1 MVASRGTRRFGLM
14 RPSRRPISPETR
26 PAQRIGRSIM
36 DVGFIGLGG
45 MGKAMAAN
53 LVKAGHRVRVWN
65 RSPGP
70 VKELVALGAEAVA
83 APRDLARSEV
93 VITMLADDAATRSV
107 VLEGGLLEAAA
118 PGLIHVNMATVSVA
132 FAQELAELHRR
143 RGIAYVAAPV
153 FGRVEIAAAGKL
165 NIVAAGEHAA
175 LARVEPLFAVLGQ
188 KVWPLGEAP
197 ERANVVKIAGNFML
211 ASAIETMGEAV
222 ALVGGYGVGPSE
234 LLDILTNTLF
244 AAPAYKTYGA
254 LIAEERYEP
263 AGFKLTLGLK
273 DVRLA
278 LTAGEAAHVPLPFAS
293 VLRDNFL
300 DAIAAG
306 DAERDW
312 AALAR
317 VARRRAGLS

>member
-1 MVASRGTRRFGLM
+1 
-14 RPSRRPISPETR
+14 
-26 PAQRIGRSIM
+26 M

-53 LVKAGHRVRVWN
+53 LVKAGHRVCVWN
-65 RSPGP
+65 RSPAA
-70 VKELVALGAEAVA
+70 VKELVTLGAEAA
-83 APRDLARSEV
+83 ATPRDLARSEV
-93 VITMLADDAATRSV
+93 VITMLADDAAIRAI

-132 FAQELAELHRR
+132 FAQELAALHRQ
-143 RGIAYVAAPV
+143 RGVAYVAAPV
-153 FGRVEIAAAGKL
+153 FGRVEVAAAGKL
-165 NIVAAGEHAA
+165 NILAAGDKAA

-211 ASAIETMGEAV
+211 ASAIETMGEAG
-222 ALVGGYGVGPSE
+222 ALVGGYGVSTAE

-278 LTAGEAAHVPLPFAS
+278 LAAGEAAHVPLPFAS

-300 DAIAAG
+300 EAIDSG

-317 VARRRAGLS
+317 VARRRAGLK

>member
-1 MVASRGTRRFGLM
+1 
-14 RPSRRPISPETR
+14 
-26 PAQRIGRSIM
+26 M

-65 RSPGP
+65 RSPAP
-70 VKELVALGAEAVA
+70 VKELVALGAEAAA
-83 APRDLARSEV
+83 APRDLARGEA
-93 VITMLADDAATRSV
+93 VITMLADDAATRAV

-132 FAQELAELHRR
+132 FAKELAELHRQ

-153 FGRVEIAAAGKL
+153 FGRVEVAAAGKL
-165 NIVAAGEHAA
+165 NIIAAGEHAA
-175 LARVEPLFAVLGQ
+175 LARVDPLFAAMGQ
-188 KVWPLGEAP
+188 KVWPLGEEP

-211 ASAIETMGEAV
+211 ASAIEAMGEAA

-244 AAPAYKTYGA
+244 AAPAYKIYGA

-278 LTAGEAAHVPLPFAS
+278 LAAGEAAHVPLPFAS

-300 DAIAAG
+300 DAISAG

-312 AALAR
+312 VALAR
-317 VARRRAGLS
+317 VAFRRAGLLTS

>member
-1 MVASRGTRRFGLM
+1 MPRRAASS
-14 RPSRRPISPETR
+14 SR
-26 PAQRIGRSIM
+26 
-36 DVGFIGLGG
+36 
-45 MGKAMAAN
+45 
-53 LVKAGHRVRVWN
+53 
-65 RSPGP
+65 
-70 VKELVALGAEAVA
+70 
-83 APRDLARSEV
+83 
-93 VITMLADDAATRSV
+93 
-107 VLEGGLLEAAA
+107 GGLLEAAA

-132 FAQELAELHRR
+132 FAQEFAALHRQ
-143 RGIAYVAAPV
+143 RGLAYIAAPV
-153 FGRVEIAAAGKL
+153 FGRVEVAAAGKL
-165 NIVAAGEHAA
+165 NILAAGDKAA
-175 LARVEPLFAVLGQ
+175 LARVAPLFAAMGQ

-211 ASAIETMGEAV
+211 ASAIETMGEAA
-222 ALVGGYGVGPSE
+222 ALVGGYGVGPAE

-254 LIAEERYEP
+254 LIAEARYEP

-278 LTAGEAAHVPLPFAS
+278 LAAGEAAHVPLPFAS

-317 VARRRAGLS
+317 VARRRAGLK